1 MPANNEGKSMGI
13 IAIERKKGLATMQLR
28 VKANANMKDRLTE
41 MIVEIIET

>member
-1 MPANNEGKSMGI
+1 MPANKEGKSMGI